1 MSACLDVDEARTFFL
16 KQKGMVE
23 DDDDD
28 DEKKG
33 KKKKKKK
40 KKKKEKNLFLSV
52 LDEIE
57 EEDSID
63 DGNPKTKFAKNAGV
77 SNLLIGFFHFYHHT
91 FNYEGSVVCVRTGQI
106 MNKNDYRPGERGVRI
121 YDIHQ

>member
-1 MSACLDVDEARTFFL
+1 MSACLDVDEARTFF
-16 KQKGMVE
+16 QKHKGIGE
-23 DDDDD
+23 DDD

-40 KKKKEKNLFLSV
+40 KENLFLSV

-106 MNKNDYRPGERGVRI
+106 MNKNDYRPGERGVRV
-121 YDIHQ
+121 DHNNF